1 MQKVNVYQF
10 TVLEKGTEDYKEI
23 IVVSKTIESAVKKMK
38 DKDIIY
44 ISKFEN
50 EVILDLS

>member
-1 MQKVNVYQF
+1 MNVYQF
-10 TVLEKGTEDYKEI
+10 TVKLTDQDARYEEI